1 MDKDLV
7 NQPLSIDAKRCCQRF
22 FEESLKIV
30 VYESDGLTI
39 HENKNHKGLSLQQ
52 QTAFK
57 EFTLP
62 VGQRVKKLYGRKNED
77 HMVYNINTWKLEL
90 GTNI

>member
-39 HENKNHKGLSLQQ
+39 HENKNHKGLSL
-52 QTAFK
+52 
-57 EFTLP
+57 
-62 VGQRVKKLYGRKNED
+62 
-77 HMVYNINTWKLEL
+77 
-90 GTNI
+90 